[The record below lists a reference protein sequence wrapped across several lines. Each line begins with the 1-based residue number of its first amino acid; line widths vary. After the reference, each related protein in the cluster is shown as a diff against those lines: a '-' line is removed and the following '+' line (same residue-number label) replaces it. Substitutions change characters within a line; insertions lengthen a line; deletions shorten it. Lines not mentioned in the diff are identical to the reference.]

1 MINIIMYIVYR
12 SNKILLKRR
21 FEYIFSEEKI
31 KFDEDDNNNYVWAVI
46 FQNWIFI
53 RYTFQYNF
61 H

>member
-1 MINIIMYIVYR
+1 MYIVYR

-31 KFDEDDNNNYVWAVI
+31 KFDEDDNNNYVWAVM